1 MKKLLVTFLVGLTMI
16 GLVGCGQTPIDVQ
29 EPTKQVQTEES
40 REQRIANKANK
51 ALELL
56 SFQTA
61 PDGQKYS
68 EISSTEFEQIRGI
81 WEVFGNGNL
90 DEIGRL
96 IKAREPLTSIKMTAL
111 YYEQFTGAEQK
122 EIEAKLDKVIEL
134 GSNDVITILNSESE
148 VEQPK
153 GEEPKVEEPKVETP
167 KVEQEQ
173 PQQQDDTDAYKQV
186 IGRCEDFVKDV
197 NFLAPQIETSSDEG
211 DFNTVISYC
220 NTLLDSYQDLRDYQL
235 GSDLWVPVDA
245 MINNIST
252 IKSYA
257 EQGDPKGVY
266 TFLVMLQSQSEAL
279 KAALY

>member
-1 MKKLLVTFLVGLTMI
+1 MKKLLVALLTGLTMI

-29 EPTKQVQTEES
+29 ESTKQVQTEES

-81 WEVFGNGNL
+81 WEVFGNENL

-153 GEEPKVEEPKVETP
+153 VEQSKQETP

-173 PQQQDDTDAYKQV
+173 PQQQDDTDTYKQV

-266 TFLVMLQSQSEAL
+266 TFLVMLQSQSENL